1 MESPFVYPI
10 ILLIGSILMIVTS
23 AYDIGTGKDEK
34 EHITKDGTNLSVVGG
49 CLGFIL
55 FSVSV
60 VWIIVLIILAI
71 IAK

>member
-34 EHITKDGTNLSVVGG
+34 EHITKNGTNLSVVGG

-55 FSVSV
+55 FVISVI
-60 VWIIVLIILAI
+60 WILGLAIAAI
-71 IAK
+71 IAN